1 MFLFIY
7 DVSFSPLG
15 EHKFLPL
22 PLLGSWSMAGCVRWG
37 WYTHLQG
44 PAQFQ
49 DLYTYLYVWRRNF
62 VQWSRQICRIRSN
75 SMVICFHIVIYVEFL
90 TEFLFPNNSGEDFYT
105 CLTMEKR
112 GVNVMEFQMG
122 TETSTSYNQSLC
134 RNVKYPQE
142 TWVTQGSMSN
152 SFFYQFQLR
161 C

>member
-1 MFLFIY
+1 
-7 DVSFSPLG
+7 
-15 EHKFLPL
+15 
-22 PLLGSWSMAGCVRWG
+22 
-37 WYTHLQG
+37 
-44 PAQFQ
+44 
-49 DLYTYLYVWRRNF
+49 
-62 VQWSRQICRIRSN
+62 
-75 SMVICFHIVIYVEFL
+75 MVICFHIVIYVEFL

-142 TWVTQGSMSN
+142 KWVTQGSMLN
-152 SFFYQFQLR
+152 SLLYQFQFR